1 MSFFRVIIPNN
12 NSEPWIEQGLKS
24 IFYQTCK
31 DWKLVIVDDA
41 SVDNSVSIIKKYV
54 DQYPI
59 TLVELKDKK
68 GFPGDVRNIG
78 IQYATDSE
86 YTLFMDSDD
95 WFADNEI
102 FAKVKS
108 KADETHADVIRM
120 PFLMYQGG
128 SSMLRF
134 PLPDD
139 DVKAFATSPF
149 IAPWTKAIKTSVM
162 VEFPPETMFEDIVHH
177 LRLADKIDTVTHID
191 DYCYVWNRQ
200 PSNNGSV
207 TMDIDSTEWKRRKY
221 HASLFRLYAHCIYTK
236 YNRDFVQAMSD
247 SWANFARETIQKEKL
262 L

>member
-1 MSFFRVIIPNN
+1 MSFFRIIIPNN
-12 NSEPWIEQGLKS
+12 NSEPWIEYGLKS
-24 IFYQTCK
+24 IFDQTCK
-31 DWKLVIVDDA
+31 DWHLVIVDDA
-41 SVDNSVSIIKKYV
+41 SIDNSVSIIKKYV
-54 DQYPI
+54 DRYPI
-59 TLVELKDKK
+59 TLIELKDKK

-95 WFADNEI
+95 WFADNEV
-102 FAKVKS
+102 FAKIKA

-120 PFLMYQGG
+120 PFIIYQGANNTTYI
-128 SSMLRF
+128 
-134 PLPDD
+134 PLSDEN
-139 DVKAFATSPF
+139 VKAFATSPF
-149 IAPWTKAIKTSVM
+149 IAPWTKAIKTSKM

-177 LRLADKIDTVTHID
+177 LRLADEIDTVAYLTEA
-191 DYCYVWNRQ
+191 CYVWNRQ

-207 TMDIDSTEWKRRKY
+207 TMDINSTEWKRRKY

-236 YNRDFVQAMSD
+236 YDRDFVQAMSD